1 MENLKS
7 KKYNYNEVIKMP
19 SVEEQKEL
27 LESIVNNVRK
37 ELDFEGVSEEDYDS
51 IPMFAQKAFEP
62 MILERYHDYALI
74 KEIVKNNFESA
85 HGFTDHYFL
94 LLEPLEFVL
103 SNMLGYKYVCDE
115 GRWIKTKVEK
125 EKPSVEEQKE
135 LLKSILNYF
144 SKRNS
149 FVGISKEDYDSIPMY
164 AQEVFKSMIEERY
177 NDYALI
183 KEIVESDFMLMRD
196 NGTLVA
202 QPLVFVITDIL
213 GYEFKWS
220 ESGGSWVKTKVEKS
234 IDVTKLFQ
242 DVIILSVQKHY
253 QHICSQI
260 EKDYTEC
267 RGILSSDELNSI
279 YLSNPDS
286 IGNIKDNYIILK
298 ASNKEEAIKEAA
310 LQVADYIEDWMFEVF
325 DLEKVQ
331 NKFFKSV
338 SKINGYYIFEKRA

>member
-19 SVEEQKEL
+19 SVEEQKEV

-125 EKPSVEEQKE
+125 EKPSVEEQKK

-144 SKRNS
+144 SKSDS
-149 FVGISKEDYDSIPMY
+149 FVGCRRTFRILL
-164 AQEVFKSMIEERY
+164 R
-177 NDYALI
+177 
-183 KEIVESDFMLMRD
+183 
-196 NGTLVA
+196 TLN
-202 QPLVFVITDIL
+202 F
-213 GYEFKWS
+213 
-220 ESGGSWVKTKVEKS
+220 
-234 IDVTKLFQ
+234 
-242 DVIILSVQKHY
+242 
-253 QHICSQI
+253 
-260 EKDYTEC
+260 
-267 RGILSSDELNSI
+267 
-279 YLSNPDS
+279 
-286 IGNIKDNYIILK
+286 
-298 ASNKEEAIKEAA
+298 
-310 LQVADYIEDWMFEVF
+310 
-325 DLEKVQ
+325 
-331 NKFFKSV
+331 KFFT
-338 SKINGYYIFEKRA
+338 F